1 MQAQVTRH
9 LTEETG
15 AVGGTFRPGDVQVS
29 PRSGG
34 TGHLPWEGCALPEF
48 MEWQTMSRVGQVV
61 HLRFWKGFP
70 GGAGSV
76 LGASAPVC
84 PSPAARGAESHG

>member
-1 MQAQVTRH
+1 MTRD

-15 AVGGTFRPGDVQVS
+15 AAGGTFRPGDVQVS

-34 TGHLPWEGCALPEF
+34 TGHLPWEGCTLPESR
-48 MEWQTMSRVGQVV
+48 EWQAMSWIGEVV
-61 HLRFWKGFP
+61 HLRFWKGFLR
-70 GGAGSV
+70 GVGSV

-84 PSPAARGAESHG
+84 PSPAARGAKSHG